1 MAKEICP
8 MKCPACGAH
17 DSRVL
22 DSRPQEDFSS
32 IKRRR
37 ECIACGRRFT
47 TYELVE
53 TLPLM
58 VLKKDGS
65 TQPYDRHKLVTGIT
79 KACGNRPLDVENLV
93 TDIEYEIANSLEN
106 QITSVRL
113 GEMVMER
120 LREMDEIAYV
130 RFVSVYRDFSDLD
143 SFLTELKTLVKGK
156 KKSR

>member
-1 MAKEICP
+1 

-37 ECIACGRRFT
+37 ECVACGRRFT

-58 VLKKDGS
+58 VVKKSGAL
-65 TQPYDRHKLVTGIT
+65 QPYDRHKLMTGIT
-79 KACGNRPLDVENLV
+79 KACGNSTVDVEELV
-93 TDIEYEIANSLEN
+93 TDIEYELANAMET
-106 QITSVRL
+106 QITSVHL

-120 LREMDEIAYV
+120 LRERDEVAYV
-130 RFVSVYRDFSDLD
+130 RFVSVYRDFTDID
-143 SFLTELKTLVKGK
+143 TFLAELKSMVKGK
-156 KKSR
+156 RKSK